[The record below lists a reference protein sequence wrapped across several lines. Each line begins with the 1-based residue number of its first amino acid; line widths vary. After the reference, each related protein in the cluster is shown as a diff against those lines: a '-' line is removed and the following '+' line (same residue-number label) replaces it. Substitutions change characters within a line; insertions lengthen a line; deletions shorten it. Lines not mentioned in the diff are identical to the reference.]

1 MPPLTAGGHDLE
13 GHMSKRT
20 DATCNDCYFRQ
31 KSLCALATE
40 TPCPTFRLM
49 AGRGLTPPRQAQLVP
64 LVRDANRDRER
75 DEGLRPA
82 FV

>member
-1 MPPLTAGGHDLE
+1 MA
-13 GHMSKRT
+13 S
-20 DATCNDCYFRQ
+20 A
-31 KSLCALATE
+31 
-40 TPCPTFRLM
+40 TFRLM

>member
-1 MPPLTAGGHDLE
+1 
-13 GHMSKRT
+13 MSKRT

-31 KSLCALATE
+31 KGLCALDTE
-40 TPCPTFRLM
+40 TPCPTFRPI

-64 LVRDANRDRER
+64 LVRDANRDRDRDR

-82 FV
+82 FA